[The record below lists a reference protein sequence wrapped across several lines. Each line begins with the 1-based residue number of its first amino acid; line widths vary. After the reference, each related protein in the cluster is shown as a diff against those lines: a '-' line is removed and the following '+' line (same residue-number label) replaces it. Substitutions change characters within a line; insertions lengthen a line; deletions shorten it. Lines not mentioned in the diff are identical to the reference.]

1 MNVDAVVSDKTKT
14 TMLDLAGSPSFNY
27 EAAAVS
33 LNTANAT
40 RVSGNNTLRNINLSL
55 EALGFTPGPTGFG
68 ADIANS
74 ILYALQ
80 GKGTDA
86 ALSGAAGIFGVVG
99 SVAAK
104 KIKVERA
111 IDAGE
116 DVYVG
121 YRAVPVDETP
131 INTPP
136 GNDYKYMFGDSPP
149 KLHVGGPQD
158 EALDTFISKME
169 NASSYDFE
177 FGSAVDDL
185 GYINAFRKGDKVI
198 ADRGQT
204 GDLSVG
210 VSKYATYVTSNP
222 QSALFYAMGQGFNPN
237 VPMKIIKYEIPVSEL
252 KRLEGIQLGDKT
264 GPAFK
269 SNDYFL
275 KKLHNIGTG
284 RTTPMELVG
293 QKTKMGTV
301 TTGEDVIVGVG
312 YRDVVP
318 RTLGTKGFSST
329 FTPGN
334 NVSIFEGG
342 LDAGYATILKGDN
355 LDDLLKKYP
364 EMRGTDME
372 NIGNVRSLQ
381 KRNLSTK
388 PRDYN
393 FQEFSAPN
401 FKQELIRY
409 ADFDEAIQ
417 EVAGGIDEFAKDY
430 FTDER
435 VMRRYR
441 ELLRESNL

>member
-40 RVSGNNTLRNINLSL
+40 RVSENNTLRNINLSL

-86 ALSGAAGIFGVVG
+86 VLSGAAGIFGVVG

-104 KIKVERA
+104 KVKVEKA
-111 IDAGE
+111 LDAGE

-121 YRAVPVDETP
+121 YRGVPVDEAP
-131 INTPP
+131 IDTPP
-136 GNDYKYMFGDSPP
+136 IYKSFYGDEPP
-149 KLHVGGPQD
+149 KLHIGGPQD

-169 NASSYDFE
+169 NMGSYGFE
-177 FGSAVDDL
+177 FGKAVDDL
-185 GYINAFRKGDKVI
+185 AYINAFRKGGKVI
-198 ADRGQT
+198 ADT
-204 GDLSVG
+204 GASGKLSVG
-210 VSKYATYVTSNP
+210 VSPYATYVSSSP

-237 VPMKIIKYEIPVSEL
+237 VPIKIIKYEIPVSEL
-252 KRLEGIQLGDKT
+252 KRLEGIELGDKI

-284 RTTPMELVG
+284 RTTPLEMAGE
-293 QKTKMGTV
+293 TRTMGRV
-301 TTGEDVIVGVG
+301 ATGEDVSVAVG

-318 RTLGTKGFSST
+318 RTVGRKGFSPT
-329 FTPGN
+329 YTPGN

-372 NIGNVRSLQ
+372 NIGNLRSLQ
-381 KRNLSTK
+381 KRNMSTK

-393 FQEFSAPN
+393 FQEFSDPN
-401 FKQELIRY
+401 FKQELIRF

-417 EVAGGIDEFAKDY
+417 EVAGGIDTVAKDY
-430 FTDER
+430 LGNDR
-435 VMRRYR
+435 IMRRYR
-441 ELLRESNL
+441 QILMEQ